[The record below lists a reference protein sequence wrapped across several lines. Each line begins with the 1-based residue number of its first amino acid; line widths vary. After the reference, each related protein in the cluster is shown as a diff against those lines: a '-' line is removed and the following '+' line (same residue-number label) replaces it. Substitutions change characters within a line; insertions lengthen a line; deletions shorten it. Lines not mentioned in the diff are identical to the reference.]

1 MSQDLN
7 APGALAAVD
16 RWATNALDLHES
28 KLPENQQ
35 LHGEGSALD
44 AALIS
49 DALDALL
56 GIQL

>member
-16 RWATNALDLHES
+16 RWAASALDLHES
-28 KLPENQQ
+28 KHDDAALQ
-35 LHGEGSALD
+35 GEGSELD